1 VAQKSWLV
9 ILSAA
14 IIIAG
19 SVSWFQ
25 RWHEVTPSGTPD
37 FSLIPLTKDDWV
49 GTVRELS
56 KEELDILKANKT
68 YAVSYRKPTSGPV
81 DLFIAYF
88 TSQKYGSS
96 IHSPKNCLPGSG
108 WIINSQKKVNVEID
122 GQTIKINKMAI
133 VAPGKRSM
141 VYYWYLTRS
150 GEIDGE
156 MGLKLDLIK
165 NSLTGRATDGALIRF
180 TAPLPE
186 GFNDSPDIRELLNI
200 FIKDVYSSLPLRQ

>member
-1 VAQKSWLV
+1 
-9 ILSAA
+9 
-14 IIIAG
+14 
-19 SVSWFQ
+19 
-25 RWHEVTPSGTPD
+25 
-37 FSLIPLTKDDWV
+37 
-49 GTVRELS
+49 
-56 KEELDILKANKT
+56 
-68 YAVSYRKPTSGPV
+68 
-81 DLFIAYF
+81 
-88 TSQKYGSS
+88 
-96 IHSPKNCLPGSG
+96 
-108 WIINSQKKVNVEID
+108 VEID